1 MIAANKLPK
10 RCENRPPQSLA
21 GIGLTIT
28 LRQSCY
34 TNLRTPG
41 TKKRKVSF
49 ACQETFTILI
59 TITIAVMMMANRTI
73 TIPRR
78 NQRNAGGFFF
88 SAGLS
93 STTTCE

>member
-1 MIAANKLPK
+1 MIAAKKLPIE
-10 RCENRPPQSLA
+10 CENRPPQSLA
-21 GIGLTIT
+21 GIGLTFHHDRAAT
-28 LRQSCY
+28 STYERQAQ
-34 TNLRTPG
+34 
-41 TKKRKVSF
+41 KKMEGIH
-49 ACQETFTILI
+49 QDTFTILI
-59 TITIAVMMMANRTI
+59 TITIAVMMTANRTI

>member
-10 RCENRPPQSLA
+10 GCENRPPQSLA
-21 GIGLTIT
+21 GIGLIIT
-28 LRQSCY
+28 LRQSRY
-34 TNLRTPG
+34 TNLRVPG
-41 TKKRKVSF
+41 TKKMEGIH
-49 ACQETFTILI
+49 QDTFTIFI
-59 TITIAVMMMANRTI
+59 TITIAVMMMANRTT